1 MNQIQYAMPS
11 IAIDQF
17 EGLPD
22 WRYPPDLYTLLGED
36 DFDDGIHPNEIG
48 HARIAAALLPM
59 LGK

>member
-1 MNQIQYAMPS
+1 MPS
-11 IAIDQF
+11 IAIDQL
-17 EGLPD
+17 EGLHD